1 MDNNK
6 KSEQE
11 RAMRI
16 LLRIADYHLALSSIY
31 ENIVDRDFDD
41 AEIIIRTLVM
51 ELRFTLKS
59 IKDDDF

>member
-1 MDNNK
+1 MDDNK
-6 KSEQE
+6 KNEQE

-16 LLRIADYHLALSSIY
+16 LLRLTEYHVALSSIY
-31 ENIVDRDFDD
+31 ENIVDRDFED
-41 AEIIIRTLVM
+41 AEVTIRTLVM

>member
-1 MDNNK
+1 MDDNK
-6 KSEQE
+6 KNEQE

-16 LLRIADYHLALSSIY
+16 LLRLTDYHVALSSIY
-31 ENIVDRDFDD
+31 ENIVDRDFED
-41 AEIIIRTLVM
+41 AEVTIRTLVM

>member
-1 MDNNK
+1 MDDNK
-6 KSEQE
+6 KIEQD

-16 LLRIADYHLALSSIY
+16 LLRLTDYHVALSSIY
-31 ENIVDRDFDD
+31 ENIVDRDFED
-41 AEIIIRTLVM
+41 AEITIRTLVM

>member
-1 MDNNK
+1 MDDNK
-6 KSEQE
+6 KIEQE

-16 LLRIADYHLALSSIY
+16 LLRLTDYHVALSSIY
-31 ENIVDRDFDD
+31 ENIVDRDFED
-41 AEIIIRTLVM
+41 AEVTIRTLVM

>member
-1 MDNNK
+1 MDDNK
-6 KSEQE
+6 KNEQE

-16 LLRIADYHLALSSIY
+16 LLRLTDYHVALSSIY
-31 ENIVDRDFDD
+31 ENIVDRDFQD
-41 AEIIIRTLVM
+41 AEVTIRTLVM

>member
-1 MDNNK
+1 MDDNK
-6 KSEQE
+6 KIEQE

-16 LLRIADYHLALSSIY
+16 LLRLTDYHVALSSIY
-31 ENIVDRDFDD
+31 ENIVDRDFED
-41 AEIIIRTLVM
+41 AEITIRTLVM

>member
-1 MDNNK
+1 MDDNK
-6 KSEQE
+6 KIEQE

-16 LLRIADYHLALSSIY
+16 LLRLTEYHVALSSIY
-31 ENIVDRDFDD
+31 ENIVDRDFEE
-41 AEIIIRTLVM
+41 AELTIRTLVM

>member
-1 MDNNK
+1 MDDNK
-6 KSEQE
+6 KIEQE

-16 LLRIADYHLALSSIY
+16 LLRLTDYHVALSSIY
-31 ENIVDRDFDD
+31 ENIVDRDFED
-41 AEIIIRTLVM
+41 AELTIRTLVM

>member
-1 MDNNK
+1 MDDNK
-6 KSEQE
+6 KIEQE

-16 LLRIADYHLALSSIY
+16 LLRLTDYHVALSSIY
-31 ENIVDRDFDD
+31 ESIVDRDFED
-41 AEIIIRTLVM
+41 AELTIRTLVM

>member
-1 MDNNK
+1 MDDNK
-6 KSEQE
+6 KIEQE

-16 LLRIADYHLALSSIY
+16 LLRLTEYHVALSSIY
-31 ENIVDRDFDD
+31 ENIVDRDFED
-41 AEIIIRTLVM
+41 AEVTIRTLVM

>member
-1 MDNNK
+1 MDDNK
-6 KSEQE
+6 KIEQE

-16 LLRIADYHLALSSIY
+16 LLRLTEYHVALSSIY
-31 ENIVDRDFDD
+31 ENIVDRDFED
-41 AEIIIRTLVM
+41 AELTIRTLVM

>member
-1 MDNNK
+1 MEDNK
-6 KSEQE
+6 KIEQE

-16 LLRIADYHLALSSIY
+16 LLRLTDYHVALSSIY
-31 ENIVDRDFDD
+31 ENIVDRDFED
-41 AEIIIRTLVM
+41 AEVTIRTLVM